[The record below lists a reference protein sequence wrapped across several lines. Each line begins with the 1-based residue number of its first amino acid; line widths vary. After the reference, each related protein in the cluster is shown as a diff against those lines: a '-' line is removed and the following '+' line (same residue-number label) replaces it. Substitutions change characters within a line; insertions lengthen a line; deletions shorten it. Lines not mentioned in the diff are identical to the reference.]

1 MLDDE
6 LMEILSQD
14 LPEDLPHVFISAVSG
29 YGIQELKDVL
39 WKAINDES
47 NRIAPNSI
55 THRPLDGHH
64 RVKEEDE
71 FIFETSDS
79 KADNIDDE
87 LYDYD
92 DDDDDFGNSDRDWEY
107 GIDDN

>member
-1 MLDDE
+1 M
-6 LMEILSQD
+6 
-14 LPEDLPHVFISAVSG
+14 
-29 YGIQELKDVL
+29 
-39 WKAINDES
+39 
-47 NRIAPNSI
+47 
-55 THRPLDGHH
+55 
-64 RVKEEDE
+64 KEEDE

-92 DDDDDFGNSDRDWEY
+92 DYDDDDDDFGNSDRDWEY